1 MTRGAWK
8 DRRGGGPAGAAG
20 DGVVAWRLMKIG
32 LIGLPKSGKT
42 SLFNLLTGASVA
54 TSSFGT
60 ARGEMHAGV
69 ARVPDAR
76 VDRLVALFKPKKTT
90 LATFEV
96 VDLAGIAKG
105 ERQGL
110 EAKEF
115 RNADALLH
123 VVRAFPD
130 AGGAAA
136 DPAGD
141 IDDLETELV
150 LADLEVVERRLE
162 RLEAQIKKKRT
173 DADVHEQTVL
183 VKMKP
188 GLESGRPIRALGLSE
203 DEVRAIRGFTF
214 LSQKPILHCLNLAEK
229 EIARGATLVESFG
242 LAEVAA
248 RPGTRVGWV
257 SAVIESEVA
266 QLEGPEQAAFLAD
279 LGLTEPAIRRVL
291 EDCYALLG
299 LISFFTVGEDEVRA
313 WSIPRATRAQD
324 AAGAIHSDIARGFIR
339 AEVVGYDELM
349 AVEGSM
355 SAARDRG
362 RLRLEGKD
370 YQVQDGEICHFR
382 FNVAKS

>member
-1 MTRGAWK
+1 M
-8 DRRGGGPAGAAG
+8 
-20 DGVVAWRLMKIG
+20 
-32 LIGLPKSGKT
+32 
-42 SLFNLLTGASVA
+42 
-54 TSSFGT
+54 
-60 ARGEMHAGV
+60 
-69 ARVPDAR
+69 
-76 VDRLVALFKPKKTT
+76 
-90 LATFEV
+90 
-96 VDLAGIAKG
+96 
-105 ERQGL
+105 
-110 EAKEF
+110 
-115 RNADALLH
+115 
-123 VVRAFPD
+123 
-130 AGGAAA
+130 
-136 DPAGD
+136 
-141 IDDLETELV
+141 
-150 LADLEVVERRLE
+150 ERRLE

-382 FNVAKS
+382 FNVAQS

>member
-1 MTRGAWK
+1 
-8 DRRGGGPAGAAG
+8 
-20 DGVVAWRLMKIG
+20 MKIG

-76 VDRLVALFKPKKTT
+76 VDRLVAIFKPKKTT

-130 AGGAAA
+130 AGGAAP

-173 DADVHEQTVL
+173 DGDVHEQAVL
-183 VKMKP
+183 LKIKP
-188 GLESGRPIRALGLSE
+188 GLEGGRPIRAMDLSD
-203 DEVRAIRGFTF
+203 DESRAIRGFTF
-214 LSQKPILHCLNLAEK
+214 LSQKPILHLVNVEEK
-229 EIARGATLVESFG
+229 AIADGERVVERYQLGEIVG
-242 LAEVAA
+242 
-248 RPGTRVGWV
+248 RPHTRVGWV
-257 SAVIESEVA
+257 SAVIEAEIA
-266 QLEGPEQAAFLAD
+266 ALEGAEQQAFLSD
-279 LGLTEPAIRRVL
+279 LGLAEPAINRVL
-291 EDCYALLG
+291 RECFALLG
-299 LISFFTVGEDEVRA
+299 LVSFFTVGEDEVRA
-313 WSIPRATRAQD
+313 WPIPAGTRAQD
-324 AAGAIHSDIARGFIR
+324 AAGAVHSDIARGFIR
-339 AEVVGYDELM
+339 AEVNGYDELV
-349 AVEGSM
+349 AAEGSFD
-355 SAARDRG
+355 ALKKAG

-370 YQVQDGEICHFR
+370 YLVADGEICHFR
-382 FNVAKS
+382 FNVAK

>member
-1 MTRGAWK
+1 
-8 DRRGGGPAGAAG
+8 
-20 DGVVAWRLMKIG
+20 
-32 LIGLPKSGKT
+32 
-42 SLFNLLTGASVA
+42 
-54 TSSFGT
+54 
-60 ARGEMHAGV
+60 
-69 ARVPDAR
+69 VPDAR
-76 VDRLVALFKPKKTT
+76 VDRLTALFKPKKTT
-90 LATFEV
+90 FATFEV

-130 AGGAAA
+130 AAGAAA

-141 IDDLETELV
+141 IDDLETELI

-162 RLEAQIKKKRT
+162 RLDAQLKKKRT
-173 DADVHEQTVL
+173 DADALEQVIL
-183 VKMKP
+183 LKIKP
-188 GLESGRPIRALGLSE
+188 GLESERPIRAMGLSE
-203 DEVRAIRGFTF
+203 DEARAVRGFTF

-229 EIARGATLVESFG
+229 EIARGPRLVESFG
-242 LAEVAA
+242 LEAVAR
-248 RPGTRVGWV
+248 RPATRLGWV
-257 SAVIESEVA
+257 SAVIEAEVA
-266 QLEGPEQAAFLAD
+266 QLDGPEQAAFLAD

-313 WSIPRATRAQD
+313 WSVPRRTRAQD

-339 AEVVGYDELM
+339 AEVVGYDDLV

-355 SAARDRG
+355 AAARERG

-370 YQVQDGEICHFR
+370 YEVQDGEICHFR
-382 FNVAKS
+382 FNVAK